1 MPYHGIN
8 YTSIPPL
15 ERIAVE
21 LASVSNCGMITPIMW
36 PSYRSTSHGIRHLLA
51 GIAFLLLSASCTQTP
66 ATLARVEEAAR
77 LSPPTQRPTI
87 TKGPTLQVSPT
98 TMAPPPTTTLT
109 RTPRPTETATAIA
122 PLIIRIGPDDFPFY
136 VNPLTGLVPSNP
148 LNLDRRPI
156 AVKIPNAPHSVHD
169 RQFGLSL
176 ADHIFEYHLEW
187 GLTRFV
193 GIFYGNDAVKIGPI
207 RSGRIFDAQIMDM
220 YNAILVFNG
229 ADQRVIDYFKE
240 IEQDFDL
247 FVVERQCPPTCRD
260 ENFSPPNNLYSN
272 TTLIHDYIRGH
283 GTDDSR
289 PDLASN
295 YFYSLG
301 APSWNGIQRI
311 YIYYSYASYA
321 YWAFD
326 SQQNRY
332 IRYQGSVDL
341 IGEQEEVFEILY
353 DRLTEEPITVDNVVV
368 LFASHKFFHHSSDT
382 EVFSIDLTG
391 RGEAYIFR
399 NGKAY
404 EAIWERRET
413 YKPLSLLNP
422 DGTPF
427 PLKPGVTFFQIV
439 HTTSTITKED
449 HDWTFTFVRPDE

>member
-1 MPYHGIN
+1 
-8 YTSIPPL
+8 
-15 ERIAVE
+15 
-21 LASVSNCGMITPIMW
+21 MW
-36 PSYRSTSHGIRHLLA
+36 PPCCSSTQGVLRLLT
-51 GIAFLLLSASCTQTP
+51 GLVFPVLIAACGPVSTFPSLADEARQHPPSPSLQSPTSTDLPPQNTP
-66 ATLARVEEAAR
+66 SPVATL
-77 LSPPTQRPTI
+77 L
-87 TKGPTLQVSPT
+87 
-98 TMAPPPTTTLT
+98 PTTTLT
-109 RTPRPTETATAIA
+109 PTPRPTETATATIPA
-122 PLIIRIGPDDFPFY
+122 IIRVGPDDFPLY
-136 VNPLTGLVPSNP
+136 VNPLTGLVPINP
-148 LNLDRRPI
+148 LALERRPI

-176 ADHIFEYHLEW
+176 ADHIYEYHLEW

-193 GIFYGNDAVKIGPI
+193 GIFYGNDAAKVGPI

-260 ENFSPPNNLYSN
+260 DNYSPPNNLYSS
-272 TTLIHDYIRGH
+272 TTQIHDYIRSH

-295 YFYSLG
+295 FFYSLG
-301 APSWNGIQRI
+301 APSWNGIRRI
-311 YIYYSYASYA
+311 YIHYSYASYA
-321 YWAFD
+321 YWEYE

-332 IRYQGSVDL
+332 VRYQGRVDL
-341 IGEQEEVFEILY
+341 IGEQEEVYSILY
-353 DRLTEEPITVDNVVV
+353 DQLTEQPLTVDNVVV
-368 LFASHKFFHHSSDT
+368 LFAPHQFFHHSSDT

-391 RGEAYIFR
+391 RGAAYIFR

-404 EAIWERRET
+404 EAIWERRDT
-413 YKPLSLLNP
+413 YKPLSLLKP

-449 HDWTFTFVRPDE
+449 HIWTFTFVRPDE